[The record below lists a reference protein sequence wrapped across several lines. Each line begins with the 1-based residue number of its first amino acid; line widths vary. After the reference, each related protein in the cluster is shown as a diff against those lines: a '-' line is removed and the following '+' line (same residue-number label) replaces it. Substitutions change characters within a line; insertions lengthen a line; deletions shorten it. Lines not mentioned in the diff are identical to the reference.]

1 MSKFSTSSAL
11 FQLKQFA
18 KMAAWI
24 TVVMVGTAAIRS
36 YTLKSELPQATQPG
50 AAVAPGLR

>member
-1 MSKFSTSSAL
+1 
-11 FQLKQFA
+11 
-18 KMAAWI
+18 MAAWI